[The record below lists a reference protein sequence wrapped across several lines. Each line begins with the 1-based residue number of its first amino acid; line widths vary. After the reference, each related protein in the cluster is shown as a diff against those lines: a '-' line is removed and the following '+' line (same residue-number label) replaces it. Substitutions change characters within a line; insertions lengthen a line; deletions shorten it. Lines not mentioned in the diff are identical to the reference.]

1 MRNRRNENEKEESCS
16 CRLRRLLPAGLLL
29 PVPELDD
36 VLRDR
41 FDFDERLFD
50 HVLFDDRHDQFF
62 EFLIFIFYF
71 FYYYY
76 YSFFFLFQQLFFQ
89 LREGTDVLRGLR
101 RKGHALR
108 R

>member
-62 EFLIFIFYF
+62 EFLFFYF
-71 FYYYY
+71 FYCFFYYY
-76 YSFFFLFQQLFFQ
+76 NSFFFYFFFLFQQLFFQ
-89 LREGTDVLRGLR
+89 LREGSDVL
-101 RKGHALR
+101 
-108 R
+108 